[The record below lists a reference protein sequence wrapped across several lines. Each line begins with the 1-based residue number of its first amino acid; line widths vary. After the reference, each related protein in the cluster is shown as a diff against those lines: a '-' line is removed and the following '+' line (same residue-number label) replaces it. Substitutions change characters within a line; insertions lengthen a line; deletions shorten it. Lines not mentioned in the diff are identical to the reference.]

1 MFFLHAYAEPVGR
14 IGEIRHKQGA
24 GCADGDCRRLTG
36 DIYAELPQQPQ
47 TAAVGL
53 DVAFLE
59 RPQRV
64 ERVFALG
71 RRERGQILHFIEVE
85 EAVGNI
91 GFEGAALLNVYA
103 DRVVAHRTDC
113 PCGGMR
119 QAEMNIRRGGQIRL
133 AVLVRGNVERARH
146 GRTAKADCLI
156 QQQGSGEALLT
167 GGAVQAVYIR
177 QPRGGQAGTKRN
189 IHNIGGRCG
198 QGEKMGQSNAPLA
211 TFM

>member
-1 MFFLHAYAEPVGR
+1 M
-14 IGEIRHKQGA
+14 
-24 GCADGDCRRLTG
+24 
-36 DIYAELPQQPQ
+36 
-47 TAAVGL
+47 
-53 DVAFLE
+53 
-59 RPQRV
+59 
-64 ERVFALG
+64 
-71 RRERGQILHFIEVE
+71 E

-167 GGAVQAVYIR
+167 GGAVQAVDIR